1 MSAKF
6 NPQELFEIL
15 QNEELDCQ
23 SVDATEIVKNFPEM
37 LTSLCLVYIDVYMLV
52 QAGLSVIMD

>member
-23 SVDATEIVKNFPEM
+23 SVDTTEIVKNFPEM
-37 LTSLCLVYIDVYMLV
+37 LTSLC
-52 QAGLSVIMD
+52 